1 MKYNTENN
9 FCTTTIAK
17 SEQIDEDSFLI
28 VRRMENI
35 MSSKPVYERIIFNR
49 KTRQV
54 HGFTFEKETDPG
66 YVEHYSYKENSK
78 DSILTHY
85 EMILYKNP
93 GFQKFLRFK
102 LHNWGVQKMT

>member
-1 MKYNTENN
+1 MNSDHVLPLQSQIHLRLYHTYNFKFAEVVRAFIMKYNSENQ

-17 SEQIDEDSFLI
+17 TQQIDQDSFLI

-49 KTRQV
+49 RTRQV

-66 YVEHYSYKENSK
+66 YVEHYCYKEN
-78 DSILTHY
+78 
-85 EMILYKNP
+85 
-93 GFQKFLRFK
+93 
-102 LHNWGVQKMT
+102 